1 MTHEAWPGITE
12 AAPYDKRI
20 TRFSQPATT
29 DCTLQRA
36 NIMEFISERWIP
48 ILVGAVV
55 LKFASKMAWMVLP
68 HYFDD

>member
-36 NIMEFISERWIP
+36 NIMEFISER
-48 ILVGAVV
+48 
-55 LKFASKMAWMVLP
+55 
-68 HYFDD
+68 